1 MVKVRLW
8 KDKGRKIAGAAAAV
22 AAVLGL
28 ATFFYTD
35 AMLNK
40 IHYSDGAVSQTS
52 GPSGEGTADSR
63 TEASLRDSPADEIAA
78 AEQAITDYLRENSA
92 ALTYDKNVL
101 NILLIGCDSLSG
113 TDLGRSDSMILVAV
127 NKSTKKIILT
137 SIMRDIYTA
146 IPGYGN
152 NRINAA
158 FAYGGAG
165 LLLETIQEDFKI
177 KVDKFV
183 IVNFFSFI
191 NIIDQLGGVTISVSD
206 EELPVLNRYVEALN
220 WLEEL
225 PYDDGLLPQ
234 AGDHLLLTGKQ
245 ALGYCRVRYVGN
257 ADYER
262 TERQRAVLSQ
272 IFDQAKELSIPELHE
287 LLSTLLPNVTT
298 NLDKGELYSL
308 ILSSPALLSYDLEQD
323 RIPVD
328 GSYRGLNVRGM
339 AVLQID
345 FQKNAEELQQRIYG
359 Q

>member
-1 MVKVRLW
+1 MKVGLW
-8 KDKGRKIAGAAAAV
+8 KGKGKKIAAAAAAAAAV
-22 AAVLGL
+22 LGVT
-28 ATFFYTD
+28 AFFYAD
-35 AMLNK
+35 SMLNK
-40 IHYSDGAVSQTS
+40 INYSDGTVLQSS
-52 GPSGEGTADSR
+52 GPSGE
-63 TEASLRDSPADEIAA
+63 EAASSQAEVTLQDSPTDEIAA
-78 AEQAITDYLRENSA
+78 AEQAITDYLQENSV

-113 TDLGRSDSMILVAV
+113 TDSGRSDSMILASI
-127 NKSTKKIILT
+127 NKSKKKIILT

-152 NRINAA
+152 NRMNAA
-158 FAYGGAG
+158 FAYGGAS
-165 LLLETIQEDFKI
+165 LLLDTIREDFKI

-183 IVNFFSFI
+183 VINFFSFI
-191 NIIDQLGGVTISVSD
+191 HMIDQLGGVTISVSD

-220 WLEEL
+220 WLEKL
-225 PYDDGLLPQ
+225 PSDDGILPQ

-272 IFDQAKELSIPELHE
+272 IFDQAKELSILELHE

-298 NLDKGELYSL
+298 NLNKGELYSL
-308 ILSSPALLSYDLEQD
+308 ILSSPALVSYEMEQD
-323 RIPVD
+323 RIPID
-328 GSYRGLNVRGM
+328 GSYSGLNIRGM
-339 AVLQID
+339 AVLQIN
-345 FQKNAEELQQRIYG
+345 FQKNMEELQQRIYG